1 MSRRKKAA
9 SKITHRVIIGDAR
22 SMGEVEQETAHLA
35 VASPPAWKPRA
46 WSATSGMGG
55 LRKFDEYAASLA
67 LIWRECHR
75 ILKPGCRL
83 CVRVCPEIVDA
94 AAGNKQNVS
103 LRALIEDACAKAGFR
118 FESEIV
124 RLRESGHE
132 PPAPPAA
139 PESPLPRS
147 GSIAVRHDSILI
159 FVKPGECPPPESV
172 PASRSSLS
180 EREWR
185 RLFNSLWTFP
195 DDKISKSPEEMPEE
209 IPRRLIRMYTY
220 LGETVLDPFLGS
232 GVTMV
237 AARDTGRASIG
248 YETDE
253 KLKPVIQERVSGGQ
267 TMKQLLFESQNRPKR
282 SDIEKEIKSISSVS
296 EKPAAATAATAGAKT
311 APVRKRAKKQPAK
324 EAAAPPAVVREI
336 FGLDTLKLEDGREI
350 RLLGLQTPAAFYSR
364 NRGVYRQA
372 LSFVAALLS
381 GKPVSLARP
390 ESSKLRNAPGNAFHI
405 LAPDGSNAAEALI
418 SNGYGLCDRS
428 VEHDLKNKFEN
439 LETDARKHSM
449 GIWALMK
456 TDSPRKDS

>member
-1 MSRRKKAA
+1 M
-9 SKITHRVIIGDAR
+9 
-22 SMGEVEQETAHLA
+22 Q
-35 VASPPAWKPRA
+35 
-46 WSATSGMGG
+46 
-55 LRKFDEYAASLA
+55 KFEDYAASLA
-67 LIWRECHR
+67 LTWRECHR

-83 CVRVCPEIVDA
+83 CVRVCPEIVE
-94 AAGNKQNVS
+94 AAGKNLNVS
-103 LRALIEDACAKAGFR
+103 IRALIEDACAKAGFK

-296 EKPAAATAATAGAKT
+296 KKPAAAAAGAKT
-311 APVRKRAKKQPAK
+311 APVRKRAKKQPTK

-372 LSFVAALLS
+372 LSFVAMLLS
-381 GKPVSLARP
+381 GKSVSLRRP
-390 ESSKLRNAPGNAFHI
+390 DSSKLHNAPGNAFHI

>member
-35 VASPPAWKPRA
+35 VASPPAWKP
-46 WSATSGMGG
+46 SATSHPGGTAGM
-55 LRKFDEYAASLA
+55 RKFEDYAASLA
-67 LIWRECHR
+67 LTWRECHR

-94 AAGNKQNVS
+94 ATGNKQNVS
-103 LRALIEDACAKAGFR
+103 LRALIEDACAKAGFK

-172 PASRSSLS
+172 PASRSALS

-195 DDKISKSPEEMPEE
+195 DDRISKSPEEMPEE
-209 IPRRLIRMYTY
+209 IPRRLIRMYTF

-267 TMKQLLFESQNRPKR
+267 TMKQLSFESQNRPKR
-282 SDIEKEIKSISSVS
+282 SVIEKEMKSVSGAS
-296 EKPAAATAATAGAKT
+296 EKPAAATSVDAGAKPAT
-311 APVRKRAKKQPAK
+311 TRKRTKKQTTK

-372 LSFVAALLS
+372 LSFVAMLLS
-381 GKPVSLARP
+381 GKSVSLRRP
-390 ESSKLRNAPGNAFHI
+390 DSSKLHNAPGNAFHI
-405 LAPDGSNAAEALI
+405 VAPDGSNAAEALI
-418 SNGYGLCDRS
+418 GNGYGLCDRS
-428 VEHDLKNKFEN
+428 VDHDLKNKFEG
-439 LETDARKHSM
+439 LESEARKQSM